1 MNPDLCKSRGFQCY
15 HETLALHTFALC
27 PGGWEP
33 WSPRLYDAMYDG
45 AIPVILADNM
55 KLPFRDYLDWKGFVF
70 DWPMES
76 ASKKNTTMLGL
87 WWMKRHRAQLL
98 RDMREKMLRAWPYLD
113 WHRSSPKAPKTR
125 KSPMFMLLRELV
137 CMAERKTKT
146 TVQKEK
152 CTSDDVLHALESD
165 QVMPECLCQ
174 KVESTAEK
182 VGVPAEAEEESV
194 KDKFERWVMEGVFL

>member
-1 MNPDLCKSRGFQCY
+1 MNSDLCKSRGFQCY

-87 WWMKRHRAQLL
+87 WWMKRHARTAAA
-98 RDMREKMLRAWPYLD
+98 RHAREDATGVAIFGLA
-113 WHRSSPKAPKTR
+113 SIVA
-125 KSPMFMLLRELV
+125 KSTEN
-137 CMAERKTKT
+137 
-146 TVQKEK
+146 EK
-152 CTSDDVLHALESD
+152 ISNVYAAT
-165 QVMPECLCQ
+165 
-174 KVESTAEK
+174 
-182 VGVPAEAEEESV
+182 
-194 KDKFERWVMEGVFL
+194 